1 MKTTAGLISEARE
14 AASDPDI
21 AADGDWW
28 ANNGRRVA
36 CELADALERATSP
49 AGDIEDVVVRLRK
62 IPFSFDAAALFC
74 EHAAGVLIHVAA
86 ERDAAKRRYDIAADV
101 ALEWERKLTDA
112 EAERDAEKARADAA
126 EVELVTAL
134 AKRARAENARDASD
148 AERNAAVASAAA
160 MREALARIADS
171 DKNREAF
178 VMRGAF
184 AMRDMVAAA
193 RAGLRDGAGAELLAE
208 RDQLRKLCA
217 DAASVIRILAGVP
230 PAGVAVP
237 PGGSELIARLEAASK

>member
-1 MKTTAGLISEARE
+1 MKTTAELIAEARE

-21 AADGDWW
+21 ATDGDWW

-36 CELADALERATSP
+36 CELADALERATTP
-49 AGDIEDVVVRLRK
+49 AGDVSVPVAALRSPGASHSAAEDVAANLLVR
-62 IPFSFDAAALFC
+62 
-74 EHAAGVLIHVAA
+74 VA
-86 ERDAAKRRYDIAADV
+86 
-101 ALEWERKLTDA
+101 
-112 EAERDAEKARADAA
+112 AERDAEKARADAA

-134 AKRARAENARDASD
+134 AKRARAENARAPVE

-160 MREALARIADS
+160 LREALEFYAD
-171 DKNREAF
+171 EAHWNSQSGIG
-178 VMRGAF
+178 VG
-184 AMRDMVAAA
+184 RDGEPIQVEEPGEAYRHGPTVAMVA
-193 RAGLRDGAGAELLAE
+193 LRDTAGAELLAE